1 MNKKSKVIYSINVDD
16 LQTVAE
22 QKLERELTDEEIK
35 NVEKRLGD
43 NIDWYGAI
51 VSTLN
56 EVIKKIDWNALV
68 KFNSS
73 FSKSR

>member
-1 MNKKSKVIYSINVDD
+1 MK
-16 LQTVAE
+16 
-22 QKLERELTDEEIK
+22 EI
-35 NVEKRLGD
+35 VEKRLGD